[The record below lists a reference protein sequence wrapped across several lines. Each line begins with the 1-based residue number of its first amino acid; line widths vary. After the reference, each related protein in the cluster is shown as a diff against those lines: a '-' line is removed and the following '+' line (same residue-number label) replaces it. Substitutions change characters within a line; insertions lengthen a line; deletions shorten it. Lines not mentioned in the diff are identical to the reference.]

1 MFAKYSLPSIAIH
14 KFLTRGFSQTQ
25 IKHKIAEYLHLY
37 YVQTSFLLLIK
48 QYRTT
53 TVYIIF
59 NIVSNSRDLK
69 CHEDVHESYANSVP
83 SYVRD
88 LGILGCW
95 VRKTPEPVLQGPC
108 DSLHLV
114 NTRIWTHPIPREH
127 GALTYHILP
136 ASLEE
141 PVSIYTVIRYT

>member
-1 MFAKYSLPSIAIH
+1 MFAKYSLPSVAIH
-14 KFLTRGFSQTQ
+14 KFLTWGFSQTQ

-37 YVQTSFLLLIK
+37 YVQTSFLLIK

-59 NIVSNSRDLK
+59 NIVSNSLDLK

-88 LGILGCW
+88 LGILGCR
-95 VRKTPEPVLQGPC
+95 VRKTPEPILQGPC
-108 DSLHLV
+108 GSLHLV
-114 NTRIWTHPIPREH
+114 NTRI
-127 GALTYHILP
+127 
-136 ASLEE
+136 
-141 PVSIYTVIRYT
+141 